1 MARRDP
7 TATGAAVTPF
17 TIDIAQQDLD
27 DLDRRLRRTRFAP
40 DFGNDDWRYGHHGE
54 YHRRLVEYW
63 VDEYDW
69 RDVERRMNELPH
81 FTVDLMGVPLHFVH
95 VRGTG
100 PDPMPLL
107 LHHGWPWTFWELR
120 KVIGPLT
127 DPAAHGRDPADS
139 FDVVLISLPGHGF
152 SSPIADTGW
161 NWWTTAD
168 LEHVLMRDVL
178 GYRRYATAGGDWGG
192 LIAQQHGHKYEQDV
206 IGVYTH
212 FPAQLSHY
220 LPAHPDAPPDVDYDP
235 VLGVPDRSEYADDE
249 AGWFERGQQ
258 FAGNESGYGS
268 IQLTKPQTLAA
279 LLADSPAGQ
288 LAWITDRRYI
298 GGLAERG
305 GGIEAFERAWPKED
319 LITTAAI
326 YFLTNTGGT
335 SSRYYWECRNN
346 PWTRSHD
353 RFPVVGAPTAVS
365 IFAGESY
372 KPPRSFTEKYFN
384 LQQYRVHDEGGH
396 LAPAEVPALFVD
408 DIATFLRAHRPTR
421 PRPTT

>member
-1 MARRDP
+1 M
-7 TATGAAVTPF
+7 TAGRQQHVTPF
-17 TIDIAQQDLD
+17 KIDIPQDDLD
-27 DLDRRLRRTRFAP
+27 DLEQRLRRTRFAP
-40 DFGNDDWRYGHHGE
+40 DFGNEDWRYGHNGD
-54 YHRRLVEYW
+54 YLRRLVRYW
-63 VDEYDW
+63 IDEYDW
-69 RDVERRMNELPH
+69 RDVERRMNELPQ
-81 FTVDLMGVPLHFVH
+81 FKVELMGVPLHFIH
-95 VRGTG
+95 VKGTG

-127 DPAAHGRDPADS
+127 DPAAHGGDPADS
-139 FDVVLISLPGHGF
+139 FDVVLISLPGYGF
-152 SSPIADTGW
+152 SSPLTHTGW
-161 NWWTTAD
+161 NWWNTAD
-168 LEHVLMRDVL
+168 LEHALMRDVL
-178 GYRRYATAGGDWGG
+178 GYERYATAGGDWGG

-220 LPAHPDAPPDVDYDP
+220 LPKHPDAPPGVAYDP
-235 VLGVPDRSEYADDE
+235 VLGVPAESEYSDDE
-249 AGWFERGQQ
+249 EGWFARGKQ
-258 FAGNESGYGS
+258 FAGNESGYGA

-305 GGIEAFERAWPKED
+305 AGVAAFERAWPKED
-319 LITTAAI
+319 LVTTAAV

-335 SSRYYWECRNN
+335 SSRYYWESRGN
-346 PWTRSHD
+346 PWTPSHD
-353 RFPVVGAPTAVS
+353 RFPVVGVPTAVS

-372 KPPRSFTEKYFN
+372 KPPRTFTEKYFN

-396 LAPAEVPALFVD
+396 LAPAEVPATFVD
-408 DIATFLRAHRPTR
+408 DAVTFFRTLR
-421 PRPTT
+421 